1 MNKRFPFV
9 TLECYQVINQNIT
22 GRRRCRDLML
32 TAARAAE
39 IAALPG
45 YIVRKL

>member
-9 TLECYQVINQNIT
+9 TLECYLVINQN
-22 GRRRCRDLML
+22 RCRTQML

-39 IAALPG
+39 IAAMPG
-45 YIVRKL
+45 YIVRKA